1 MKRII
6 VLASVLLLA
15 ACKNSETQK
24 ETQNTY
30 SEETLD
36 VTTTVYPDN
45 IAQVFKAHGTL
56 EAWNTFESLVFEI
69 EKPGGNEKTT
79 TALKNR
85 ESLIET
91 PSHAIGF
98 DGKEVWLQQK
108 DTTTYKGNAKFYYN
122 LMFYFYAMPYVL
134 ADDGIIYTDVEPLE
148 FDGQTYPGVKIGY
161 EAGVGE
167 SPEDEYI
174 IYFNKDTHQMEWLGY
189 TVTYF
194 SKEKSNDF
202 HLIKYSEWQ
211 MVEGIKLPKTLDW
224 YKSEE
229 GKPTTKS
236 RSANFTNILLSKSKI
251 NANDFAKPEN
261 AKVVE

>member
-1 MKRII
+1 MKRLIL
-6 VLASVLLLA
+6 LASIFVLG
-15 ACKNSETQK
+15 ACKNSKTQK
-24 ETQNTY
+24 EAPNAY

-36 VTTTVYPDN
+36 VTTSIYPDN
-45 IAQVFKAHGTL
+45 ISKIFKAHGTL

-69 EKPGGNEKTT
+69 EKPEGNEKTT

-91 PSHAIGF
+91 PSYNIGY
-98 DGKEVWLQQK
+98 DGKEVWLQKK

-134 ADDGIIYTDVEPLE
+134 ADDGIIYTDVDPLE
-148 FDGQTYPGVKIGY
+148 FEGQTYPGVKISY

-174 IYFNKDTHQMEWLGY
+174 VYFNKETHQMEWLGY

-194 SKEKSNDF
+194 SKEKSKDF
-202 HLIKYSEWQ
+202 HYIKYSDWQ
-211 MVEGIKLPKTLDW
+211 IIDGIKLPKTLEW
-224 YKSEE
+224 YNYED
-229 GKPTTKS
+229 GKPTTK
-236 RSANFTNILLSKSKI
+236 RNAMNFTNILLEKSKI
-251 NANDFAKPEN
+251 NVKDFVRPEN
-261 AKVVE
+261 AEVVE